1 MSSGASYNSW
11 FYEFFFSFSYKNDLD
26 FYFMES
32 WLTLIFLIPKFE
44 DSSMDILGVPT
55 LVGRSQEF
63 FKPSCFF
70 LFFFIWSLSHMEPF
84 ISRILTTSFRSHSKL
99 ITPNDL
105 TQFLSQLIMH
115 SFVRKSCIPGSAV
128 TEGWSAW
135 CWWSYCLTL
144 MCCSAV
150 AVMKWEALLPNDT
163 FLIVASSDGVFEK
176 VTMQDVCDLMLYV
189 KLGVKQELGSFAV
202 TQQNLADYVVDLFL

>member
-1 MSSGASYNSW
+1 MWPGKHVISASYNSW
-11 FYEFFFSFSYKNDLD
+11 FYEFFFSFRYKNDLD

-32 WLTLIFLIPKFE
+32 WLGIRNILWIFLIPKFE

-135 CWWSYCLTL
+135 CWCAVQLLLLWSGNLYYQMIPFL
-144 MCCSAV
+144 
-150 AVMKWEALLPNDT
+150 LLPP
-163 FLIVASSDGVFEK
+163 
-176 VTMQDVCDLMLYV
+176 LMAHLRKWLCRMSV
-189 KLGVKQELGSFAV
+189 IWCC
-202 TQQNLADYVVDLFL
+202 TWNLVLSKN